1 MKVLK
6 LSYDVKAFCSVRLV
20 LGYLSRKLSLHP
32 EKISP
37 DKIAVYINIFFGLI
51 LKVKEISNLQA
62 LTCERF
68 LTMIKSFYGSL

>member
-37 DKIAVYINIFFGLI
+37 DKIAVYINIFFIMSSNEWLEC
-51 LKVKEISNLQA
+51 KVDTK
-62 LTCERF
+62 
-68 LTMIKSFYGSL
+68 